1 MCACGPPL
9 QGLGGKVVAF
19 FCSDSLLELVFSFLS
34 SSPLK
39 VCKGL
44 MHQ

>member
-9 QGLGGKVVAF
+9 QGLGGKAVAF
-19 FCSDSLLELVFSFLS
+19 FVLNSLLKLVFSFLS